1 MTKTGKLSNREME
14 TLNRAWDILSRWT
27 EVAEDNEATDEWLY
41 DMAMNAVAGL
51 CEFVSN
57 YEG

>member
-1 MTKTGKLSNREME
+1 MTKAGKLSNREME

-41 DMAMNAVAGL
+41 DMAMNAMAGL

>member
-1 MTKTGKLSNREME
+1 MTKNGKLSKREMD
-14 TLNRAWDILSRWT
+14 TLNRAWEILSRWT
-27 EVAEDNEATDEWLY
+27 EVAEDDEATDEWLY

-51 CEFVSN
+51 CEFVNS